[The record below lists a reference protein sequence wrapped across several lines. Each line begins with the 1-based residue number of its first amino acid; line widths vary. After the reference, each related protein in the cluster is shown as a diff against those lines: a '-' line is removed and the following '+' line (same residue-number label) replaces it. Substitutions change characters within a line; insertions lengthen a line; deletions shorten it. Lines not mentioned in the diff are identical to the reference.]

1 MTMIILPCPPRQ
13 KKPSMEMNI
22 CPGYNDNENG
32 FPTEEYFKGHCT
44 WKWKRLRKNPP
55 PLSNYHRA
63 HDYDIGEIYTI

>member
-32 FPTEEYFKGHCT
+32 FPTEEDFKGHCT
-44 WKWKRLRKNPP
+44 
-55 PLSNYHRA
+55 
-63 HDYDIGEIYTI
+63 